1 VTTRTALLQVA
12 LNGQR
17 DDAHVPRTPADLAA
31 AGRDAVAAGA
41 RVIHLHPCDGDGVPT
56 LEAAPSAAA
65 LLAVRA
71 ACPGIPLSLS
81 TWALIEPDPAHRRA
95 QIAAWTV
102 LPDLVT
108 ANQGEEGIVELC
120 HDLLSRGVGIEAGL
134 LELAD
139 AERFVTAGFAA
150 ICTRVLIE
158 PLDEDVDTAVAHAAA
173 MEQVIAAAGITLA
186 QVHHGEGIASWAVSE
201 RAVRRGHGM
210 RTGLEDVLV
219 LPDGQPAPDNASLVT
234 AAVALMRAAGV
245 EPAAQG
251 TATSRR
257 ASLMTPRPAGP

>member
-1 VTTRTALLQVA
+1 MTVRTALLQVA

-17 DDAHVPRTPADLAA
+17 TEPQVPHTPAELAM

-41 RVIHLHPCDGDGVPT
+41 RVIHLHPCGDDGIPT
-56 LEAAPSAAA
+56 LEAAPTAAA
-65 LLAVRA
+65 ILTVRA
-71 ACPGIPLSLS
+71 ACPGIPLSLT
-81 TWALIEPDPAHRRA
+81 TWALIDPDPAHRRA

-120 HDLLSRGVGIEAGL
+120 HDLLARGVGIEAGL

-139 AERFVTAGFAA
+139 AQRFVATDLPRQ
-150 ICTRVLIE
+150 CTRVLIE
-158 PLDEDVDTAVAHAAA
+158 PLDEDVDAAVAHAAA
-173 MEQVIAAAGITLA
+173 MEEAITAAGITLP

-201 RAVRRGHGM
+201 RGLRRGHGC

-219 LPDGQPAPDNASLVT
+219 LPDGRAAPDNASLVR
-234 AAVALMRAAGV
+234 AAVAVMHAARV
-245 EPAAQG
+245 TPAT
-251 TATSRR
+251 TA
-257 ASLMTPRPAGP
+257 

>member
-1 VTTRTALLQVA
+1 MTRTALLQVA

-17 DDAHVPRTPADLAA
+17 QEPHIPRTPAQLAA
-31 AGRDAVAAGA
+31 AARDTVAAGA
-41 RVIHLHPCDGDGVPT
+41 RVIHLHPCGDDGVPT
-56 LEAAPSAAA
+56 LDAGPTAAA
-65 LLAVRA
+65 ITAVRA
-71 ACPGIPLSLS
+71 ACPGIPLSLT
-81 TWALIEPDPAHRRA
+81 TWALIDPDPAHRRA

-120 HDLLSRGVGIEAGL
+120 HDLLARGVGIEAGL

-139 AERFVTAGFAA
+139 AQRFVTTDLPRH
-150 ICTRVLIE
+150 CTRVLIE

-173 MEQVIAAAGITLA
+173 MEEVITAAGITLA

-201 RAVRRGHGM
+201 RGLRRGHGF

-234 AAVALMRAAGV
+234 AAVNVMQAAGY
-245 EPAAQG
+245 EPDLARF
-251 TATSRR
+251 TAPRR
-257 ASLMTPRPAGP
+257 T